1 MKPLKG
7 TIASMAKPSAAP
19 KPAKATGH
27 PHKNLGNYLH
37 PAKGGK
43 C

>member
-7 TIASMAKPSAAP
+7 TIAAVVKPSAAP
-19 KPAKATGH
+19 KPAAGH
-27 PHKNLGNYLH
+27 PHKNLGGYLH
-37 PAKGGK
+37 PKGGMKGK